1 MFGKL
6 KKKQAVA
13 PVELPPIM
21 QPEDP
26 VNYDTVLDWLL
37 GLSDKDYKVMLEVVG
52 VYRDAN
58 KTSAKLLKIKDQPTS
73 TLMPTKQP
81 EEEVDNDLDLLLETD
96 PAELKSALLADEP
109 EAPKKPTNKKITVS
123 DK

>member
-6 KKKQAVA
+6 KKNQAVA

-73 TLMPTKQP
+73 TLMPTKQT
-81 EEEVDNDLDLLLETD
+81 EDEVDNDLNLLLEAD
-96 PAELKSALLADEP
+96 PVELKAALLADEP